1 MGCVIASGGTIET
14 ALLPGRVLFLRAD
27 FGVDVRLALS
37 PGALEFMTLTAARAV
52 TGREVYHQNAQFDAG
67 GAPMHLALAQAEA
80 LVVYPA
86 TARILAEC
94 AAGSVT
100 CPVTRLVAFTPF
112 DRVAIAPAVHAQM
125 DPRPYRRHLE
135 RLAELGCTV
144 LGGDDLHADWATV
157 KGWLV
162 ARLGL
167 VRSGAA
173 GSPAGGAESDV
184 VRLDR
189 LGREP

>member
-1 MGCVIASGGTIET
+1 MRCVIASGGTIET

-27 FGVDVRLALS
+27 FGLDVSLALS
-37 PGALEFMTLTAARAV
+37 SGAREFVTLTAMRAV
-52 TGREVYHQNAQFDAG
+52 SGREVYHDNGQFDAAG
-67 GAPMHLALAQAEA
+67 VPLHLALARAEA

-112 DRVAIAPAVHAQM
+112 ERIAIAPAVHAQM
-125 DPRPYRRHLE
+125 DPRPYREHLA
-135 RLAELGCTV
+135 RLADFGCTV
-144 LGGDDLHADWATV
+144 LGGDDLHADWAAV
-157 KGWLV
+157 QSWLV

-167 VRSGAA
+167 ERTRS
-173 GSPAGGAESDV
+173 PDV
-184 VRLDR
+184 VKLDDLAR
-189 LGREP
+189 R